1 MIHKELD
8 VLRNKCL
15 LFNQFMI
22 EKGGIPSELLPAFHE
37 SNKLI
42 NEAHAV
48 GNIKVLKAMS
58 RDIDDQVLRHMPES
72 MAIDLKAVFR
82 VVSIEFDTT
91 GKTRLK
97 AIDKILNKKKLT
109 DSEFE
114 ILINRVDEIY
124 DKPTKEAEVA
134 KINEL
139 LATFEA
145 SKGKNN
151 TI

>member
-15 LFNQFMI
+15 LFNEFMI

-42 NEAHAV
+42 NEAYAV
-48 GNIKVLKAMS
+48 GNIKVLKNMS

-72 MAIDLKAVFR
+72 MAIDLKAVFTGA
-82 VVSIEFDTT
+82 SIEFDT
-91 GKTRLK
+91 KDKARLK
-97 AIDKILNKKKLT
+97 AIDKILSKKDLT
-109 DSEFE
+109 NSEFE

-124 DKPTKEAEVA
+124 DNPNKAA
-134 KINEL
+134 
-139 LATFEA
+139 
-145 SKGKNN
+145 
-151 TI
+151 